1 MSELDRLTAAPI
13 AMAAL
18 LADGATAD
26 GDPDEVGRAVVVA
39 RTGGVLAGF
48 PVFREVFGRMGVR
61 CRPLRDEGSR
71 LEPGDEVAELGGPTA
86 AMRGAWP
93 TARRLLERA
102 SAIAS
107 GALAADTGDPLD
119 EHAARLSPPGA
130 VGHDEPSFELRIGGD
145 PSAAR
150 R

>member
-1 MSELDRLTAAPI
+1 MNELDRLTAAPL
-13 AMAAL
+13 AMEAL
-18 LADGATAD
+18 LADGATAE
-26 GDPDEVGRAVVVA
+26 GDPDEVGVAVVVA
-39 RTGGVLAGF
+39 RGAGTLAGF
-48 PVFREVFGRMGVR
+48 PVVREVFGRMGVR
-61 CRPLRDEGSR
+61 CRPVREEGAR
-71 LEPGDEVAELGGPTA
+71 IEPGDEVAELGGPTA

-102 SAIAS
+102 SAVAS
-107 GALAADTGDPLD
+107 GARTATAGDPLD

-130 VGHDEPSFELRIGGD
+130 VGHDGPSFELRIAGD